1 MSYILDA
8 LKKSEEERN
17 RGDIP
22 GIQTYT
28 PTHHES
34 SNKKAWAIGV
44 TVLTIINIVGLII
57 WAPWNALSG
66 DTLPVPVV
74 AQPTAMQMPVTSVP
88 VARPAHTQTA
98 ASSRKPAPRAV
109 SQLSPG
115 NVMPRQQSMPVA
127 SQARSARQSHG
138 QEKKKSKI
146 LHAVIRLQFHV
157 HPGQSIFCLFH
168 PLHLFKAA

>member
-22 GIQTYT
+22 GIQTYA

-34 SNKKAWAIGV
+34 SNKTAWAIGV
-44 TVLTIINIVGLII
+44 TVLTIINIAGLII
-57 WAPWNALSG
+57 WAPWSALSG

-74 AQPTAMQMPVTSVP
+74 ALPIASQMPVTSAP
-88 VARPAHTQTA
+88 VARVPGQIP

-109 SQLSPG
+109 AAHSPG
-115 NVMPRQQSMPVA
+115 NARPRQ
-127 SQARSARQSHG
+127 
-138 QEKKKSKI
+138 
-146 LHAVIRLQFHV
+146 
-157 HPGQSIFCLFH
+157 
-168 PLHLFKAA
+168 